1 MMKEPLVCYAIAL
14 LIVTG
19 CAQPSDVCTQPSFPG
34 SYLLSSG
41 RNSYIVSLRANSS
54 GEFFNSVSTH
64 SLQWN
69 YVPKHNLLELNLES
83 GDFEILSGMMG
94 LSRPTDAVRTERG
107 ITALTPVCDQSGRA
121 VRLELKDDDLAF
133 LRQ

>member
-1 MMKEPLVCYAIAL
+1 MKEKLVCYVITL

-19 CAQPSDVCTQPSFPG
+19 CVPPSDVCTQPDFPG
-34 SYLLSSG
+34 SYLLRSG

-83 GDFEILSGMMG
+83 SDFEILSGMMG
-94 LSRPTDAVRTERG
+94 FSRPADAVHTERG
-107 ITALTPVCDQSGRA
+107 ITALTPVCDQSGHA
-121 VRLELKDDDLAF
+121 VRLKLKDDDLVF
-133 LRQ
+133 FRQ